1 MKDIYTIKLL
11 GKMEQYSTLMEDDGM
26 PANIIYY
33 KDSIIIEF
41 ENRPFTGI
49 LKKDIEFELKDILD
63 HSKFI
68 VKEIEENEGYEEI
81 YKCLKEDMEYSYDEE
96 YERYTFISWKNFDYF
111 LKNEMGYE

>member
-68 VKEIEENEGYEEI
+68 VKEIEEDDEYEKV
-81 YKCLKEDMEYSYDEE
+81 YKYLKKNVAYSYSYVNNKFNFLTWKKFDAFLKDEMEY
-96 YERYTFISWKNFDYF
+96 K
-111 LKNEMGYE
+111 